1 MRCGCG
7 FRGCSLRFESKRS
20 PSCRCTANPDVCF
33 LLSLCSVFCPSGS
46 FTNDGVHLLTA
57 ILFICTTT
65 TTATVTTA
73 AIIGALP
80 FLPPLLQL
88 SVLVI
93 GRVGAGLPEKPGTS
107 FTEASAAHRWASD
120 ICFGGVGHS
129 AKDQQQ
135 QLRADCWNCLPPEI
149 PLSAKPRPVVSWE
162 QPVHPRPARG
172 RIHRG

>member
-65 TTATVTTA
+65 TTTATVTTA

-93 GRVGAGLPEKPGTS
+93 GRVGAGLPGKAWHL
-107 FTEASAAHRWASD
+107 FHRGQCSTPM
-120 ICFGGVGHS
+120 GVGY
-129 AKDQQQ
+129 
-135 QLRADCWNCLPPEI
+135 LFWWRR
-149 PLSAKPRPVVSWE
+149 PLCE
-162 QPVHPRPARG
+162 RPAAAIEG
-172 RIHRG
+172 RLLELPSS